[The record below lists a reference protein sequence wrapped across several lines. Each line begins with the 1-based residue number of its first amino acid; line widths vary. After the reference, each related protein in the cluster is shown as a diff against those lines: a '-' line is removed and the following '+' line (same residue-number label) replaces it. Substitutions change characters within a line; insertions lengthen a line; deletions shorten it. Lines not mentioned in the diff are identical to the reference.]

1 MKQRR
6 RTWDEA
12 ARDYDV
18 IWKVPN
24 YTPILHS
31 IIQAA
36 EIESDMKVL
45 DMATGTGIISI
56 AIGKKVGE
64 HGMVVGIDYSRPML
78 KQAVRKKKALSL
90 PNIDFVLTDAHDL
103 PLRNGCVDAVT
114 SCFMFAFLS
123 NPQEAAAEMARAVR
137 GGGKLASVEWER
149 PPLDFWATSRE
160 KVGIRDFPEF
170 ELKKILRNSGFGKTR
185 SKRIQVLHR
194 RPNVSEELVKKS
206 QFLVAELMGLRKSD
220 AEGFFKKVREEYKKL
235 PVDKKR
241 NWLPILYTGTKT

>member
-1 MKQRR
+1 MKHRR
-6 RTWDEA
+6 RIWDRVA
-12 ARDYDV
+12 QDYDV
-18 IWKVPN
+18 IWEVSD
-24 YTPILHS
+24 YTAILQS
-31 IIQAA
+31 MIQAA

-56 AIGKKVGE
+56 EVAKKVGE

-78 KQAVRKKKALSL
+78 KQAVKKKALSL
-90 PNIDFVLTDAHDL
+90 PNIDFVLTDAHNL
-103 PLRNGCVDAVT
+103 PLRNRCVDAVA

-123 NPQEAAAEMARAVR
+123 NPQKAAAEMARVVR
-137 GGGKLASVEWER
+137 RGCKLASVEWER

-160 KVGIRDFPEF
+160 KVGICDFSES

-185 SKRIQVLHR
+185 SKRIRILHR
-194 RPNVSEELVKKS
+194 RPNVTEELVKKS
-206 QFLVAELMGLRKSD
+206 QLLVAELMGLRKSD

-235 PVDKKR
+235 PADKKH